1 MLDIPAARFI
11 INLSAALQHYLQHHE
26 ILNKEQIMSIPRKS
40 NRTPRTA
47 AEGAEVAGNFIP
59 LYTKNVQRVADLQK
73 KSLEV
78 AAEQNAEL
86 IENCKK
92 AFNFIPETPLS
103 FWFDLAG
110 ETFERVIEN
119 QKNAIDLAVGQT
131 HTLTELARERGAL
144 AAKFADGAAGLVQ
157 QTVDYSVATQKK
169 NLEVFAEQQKTAYET
184 AKKQFR
190 FANPFGEAL
199 QSGVDLFVETQKTV
213 LDFASRPVKHAAA

>member
-1 MLDIPAARFI
+1 
-11 INLSAALQHYLQHHE
+11 
-26 ILNKEQIMSIPRKS
+26 MSTPRKS

-86 IENCKK
+86 IENYKK
-92 AFNFIPETPLS
+92 ALSFIPEGPAS
-103 FWFDLAG
+103 FWFDLVG
-110 ETFERVIEN
+110 QTFDRFVEVQKEN
-119 QKNAIDLAVGQT
+119 IDLAVEQT
-131 HTLTELARERGAL
+131 HVLTELGRERGAL
-144 AAKFADGAAGLVQ
+144 AAKFVDGGAGLFQ
-157 QTVDYSVATQKK
+157 QTVEHSVAAQKK
-169 NLEVFAEQQKTAYET
+169 NLEFCAAQQKAAYET

-190 FANPFGEAL
+190 VANPFAEAV
-199 QSGVDLFVETQKTV
+199 QSGMDLFVETQKTV